1 LERRP
6 PFLGDREIVYVYFEW
21 ELKDSG
27 LAWKAGWT
35 RVLVLH
41 TLLIS
46 HIALASSNTLKSMF
60 TGARLQE
67 HTSRDTLH
75 SLQAGP
81 YIAPQCKH
89 AGGVHPGCNTSDFR
103 RVKLNNKKKSDQ
115 EDSTGFHLHDCLRY
129 FSQRGASSCLGLVWL
144 YHIPISFAGSH
155 RAHTKGRGIRCP
167 PLFSPRC
174 GTSTSTAYHGPGAH
188 YAPIYAARR
197 L

>member
-1 LERRP
+1 MERRP

-67 HTSRDTLH
+67 HTSRGTLH
-75 SLQAGP
+75 SLHMSRLG
-81 YIAPQCKH
+81 H
-89 AGGVHPGCNTSDFR
+89 ALR
-103 RVKLNNKKKSDQ
+103 LNA
-115 EDSTGFHLHDCLRY
+115 STL
-129 FSQRGASSCLGLVWL
+129 
-144 YHIPISFAGSH
+144 AGSIPDVTQVISAGLNLTT
-155 RAHTKGRGIRCP
+155 RRSPTKKIVLASTCTIASGISPKEAP
-167 PLFSPRC
+167 PVV
-174 GTSTSTAYHGPGAH
+174 
-188 YAPIYAARR
+188 
-197 L
+197 